1 MARWLA
7 HNLREWALWA
17 GDDLVLGLASVFEP
31 DGVLGS
37 VLAHEVDGRSV
48 WEMIWE
54 RCLAGKREVLA
65 GCGEDPETC
74 DGMDEMSEAMGCVAE
89 LLRPLAEEL
98 GETWSGFA
106 RKAEA
111 AIMKLARQYDDTGEF
126 PRSPNKRG
134 DMGVSF

>member
-1 MARWLA
+1 MSLARWLA

-17 GDDLVLGLASVFEP
+17 GDDLVLGFASVFEP

-37 VLAHEVDGRSV
+37 VLVYEVDGRSV
-48 WEMIWE
+48 WELIWE
-54 RCLAGKREVLA
+54 RCLAGKREVLT

-74 DGMDEMSEAMGCVAE
+74 DMDEMAEAMGCVAK

-111 AIMKLARQYDDTGEF
+111 AIMKLARQDEDKGEF
-126 PRSPNKRG
+126 PRSYLKG
-134 DMGVSF
+134 GEG